1 MHILRDLINEY
12 SDIIGEDIADLS
24 QTGIVQHVIE
34 TKPEVTPIRSKPYN
48 IPVGL
53 RAEVK
58 RQLYVM
64 LDKGLI
70 QMSSGTWTSP
80 IVLVKK
86 KDGSYRFCVDYRKLT
101 SVTEKQSMCL
111 SNIENTTEIMHGK
124 KYFSSIDL
132 CSGLWETHRKVYQ
145 HRTTADLL

>member
-24 QTGIVQHVIE
+24 QTGIVQYVIE
-34 TKPEVTPIRSKPYN
+34 TKPGVTPIRSKPYN

-70 QMSSGTWTSP
+70 P

-86 KDGSYRFCVDYRKLT
+86 KDGSNRSCVDYRKLNT
-101 SVTEKQSMCL
+101 VTEKQSMSLCVFL
-111 SNIENTTEIMHGK
+111 SLRTQCKLLTGK
-124 KYFSSIDL
+124 VL
-132 CSGLWETHRKVYQ
+132 
-145 HRTTADLL
+145 